1 MTVGS
6 VAATPIN
13 TATREMTAKSAT
25 VVKASWLDG
34 RDARGTARAKCS
46 EVF

>member
-1 MTVGS
+1 MALGRVT
-6 VAATPIN
+6 ATPIN
-13 TATREMTAKSAT
+13 TAAREMTAKSAT
-25 VVKASWLDG
+25 VLKASWLVE